1 MVQNIIPTRISGS
14 GLVERQVYESEQG
27 LRNCVVK
34 RLVLD
39 FLIHV
44 DQNSGVALHRQI
56 YDSIRHAIL
65 SGRLRSGEKLPSTRA
80 LSKTLGI
87 ARATVTMSFDS
98 LLSEG
103 YIEAAVGA
111 GTFVS
116 RALPE
121 ELMRPAAPL
130 VDPATLE
137 ASTPKV
143 KARSRGR
150 KRKDGGD
157 PSTGASSVSA
167 TDRGYRTD
175 GFAAIDQS
183 GRTGEKGSRRG
194 GLHAARSSDDD
205 DKQQGYRLSWYATAL
220 RSRQWLNFSAEE
232 PAVQLSFGRPAMA
245 DFPMRVWNQLLLHH
259 ARKRNLGLL
268 DSPANAA
275 GFMPLREQLAAY
287 LSRVRAVACQPEQV
301 IVVNGSQQGIDLVA
315 RVLID
320 RGDDVCI
327 EDPGY
332 IGAQKSF
339 EAMGANVLPI
349 LVDKQG
355 IVVDA
360 LKQHERERP
369 GFSPQLVYVT
379 PSHQS
384 PTGVVLS
391 VPRRLEL
398 ISWARR
404 VGAYIV
410 EDDYDSEY
418 RYKGR
423 PIPALAGLDHAG
435 TVIYIGTLS
444 KVLFPSLRLGYLV
457 VPLDLAEVF
466 TRAKW
471 LADRHS
477 PLLEQQVLSDFI
489 RLGHLERH
497 VRRMRNLYEQK
508 RKLVIEALKVHFEGT
523 AKVLGDAAGINVVV
537 RIPSEL
543 CDEEIVA
550 RAKAAGIGIS
560 STAHCYLG
568 DAPRGE
574 FQINYAHLDEEAI
587 EMSIARLSEIA
598 RH

>member
-1 MVQNIIPTRISGS
+1 M
-14 GLVERQVYESEQG
+14 
-27 LRNCVVK
+27 
-34 RLVLD
+34 D

-44 DQNSGVALHRQI
+44 DQSSGVALHRQI
-56 YDSIRHAIL
+56 YDSIRGAIL

-103 YIEAAVGA
+103 YIEASVGA

-121 ELMRPAAPL
+121 ELMRPAEPS

-143 KARSRGR
+143 KARVRGR
-150 KRKDGGD
+150 KRKDVGEQG
-157 PSTGASSVSA
+157 SASEAQGAA
-167 TDRGYRTD
+167 D
-175 GFAAIDQS
+175 A
-183 GRTGEKGSRRG
+183 
-194 GLHAARSSDDD
+194 
-205 DKQQGYRLSWYATAL
+205 DKVQGYRLSWYATAL
-220 RSRQWLNFSAEE
+220 RSRQWLNFSADE
-232 PAVQLSFGRPAMA
+232 PEVQLSFGRPAMTE
-245 DFPMRVWNQLLLHH
+245 FPMRVWNQLLLHH

-287 LSRVRAVACQPEQV
+287 LSRVRAVACTPEQV
-301 IVVNGSQQGIDLVA
+301 IIVNGSQQGIDLVA

-349 LVDKQG
+349 PVDKQG
-355 IVVDA
+355 ISVDT
-360 LKQHERERP
+360 LKEHEKAKP

-471 LADRHS
+471 LTDRHS

-497 VRRMRNLYEQK
+497 IRKMRNLYEEK
-508 RKLVIEALKVHFEGT
+508 RKLVIEALKTHFEGKAT
-523 AKVLGDAAGINVVV
+523 VLGDAAGINVVV

-543 CDEEIVA
+543 NDEEIVS
-550 RAKAAGIGIS
+550 RAKTAGIGIS

-568 DAPRGE
+568 EPPRGE
-574 FQINYAHLDEEAI
+574 FQINYAHLNEEAI
-587 EMSIARLSEIA
+587 EYCVEALARIAA
-598 RH
+598 G

>member
-1 MVQNIIPTRISGS
+1 MTGVCGS
-14 GLVERQVYESEQG
+14 GLVERPLNKSEHK
-27 LRNCVVK
+27 LRKQDAK

-103 YIEAAVGA
+103 YIEAIVGA

-157 PSTGASSVSA
+157 LSTGASA
-167 TDRGYRTD
+167 N
-175 GFAAIDQS
+175 QS
-183 GRTGEKGSRRG
+183 SRRG
-194 GLHAARSSDDD
+194 GLHAARSTDDE
-205 DKQQGYRLSWYATAL
+205 DKQHGYRLSWYATAL

-232 PAVQLSFGRPAMA
+232 PAVQLSFGRPAIA
-245 DFPMRVWNQLLLHH
+245 EFPMRVWNQLLLHH

-287 LSRVRAVACQPEQV
+287 LSRVRAVDCQPEQV
-301 IVVNGSQQGIDLVA
+301 IIVNGSQQGIDLVA

-349 LVDKQG
+349 PVDKQG

-360 LKQHERERP
+360 LKEHECESP
-369 GFSPQLVYVT
+369 GFSPQLIYVT

-477 PLLEQQVLSDFI
+477 PLLEQQVLCDFI

-497 VRRMRNLYEQK
+497 VRRMRNLYERK

-543 CDEEIVA
+543 SDEEIVS

-574 FQINYAHLDEEAI
+574 FQINYAHLSEEAI
-587 EMSIARLSEIA
+587 DSCISRLSAIVSGA
-598 RH
+598 NS

>member
-1 MVQNIIPTRISGS
+1 M
-14 GLVERQVYESEQG
+14 
-27 LRNCVVK
+27 
-34 RLVLD
+34 D

-44 DQNSGVALHRQI
+44 DQSSGVALHRQI
-56 YDSIRHAIL
+56 YDSIRGAIL

-80 LSKTLGI
+80 LSKSLGI

-103 YIEAAVGA
+103 YIEASVGA

-121 ELMRPAAPL
+121 DLMSPATPV
-130 VDPATLE
+130 VDPAILE

-150 KRKDGGD
+150 RRKELTVAGGKNAAPTAEIGIGSAPPGSAGGSPAAGSIDAVGAISDG
-157 PSTGASSVSA
+157 SVSSDP
-167 TDRGYRTD
+167 DR
-175 GFAAIDQS
+175 
-183 GRTGEKGSRRG
+183 
-194 GLHAARSSDDD
+194 L
-205 DKQQGYRLSWYATAL
+205 QGYRLSWYATAL
-220 RSRQWLNFSAEE
+220 RSRQWLNFSADE
-232 PAVQLSFGRPAMA
+232 PEVQLSFGRPAMTE
-245 DFPMRVWNQLLLHH
+245 FPMRVWNQLLLHH

-339 EAMGANVLPI
+339 EAMGANILPI
-349 LVDKQG
+349 PVDKQG
-355 IVVDA
+355 ISVDA
-360 LKQHERERP
+360 LKEHERARA

-477 PLLEQQVLSDFI
+477 PLLEQQVLADFI

-497 VRRMRNLYEQK
+497 IRKMRNLYEQK
-508 RKLVIEALKVHFEGT
+508 RKLVIEALKKHFRG
-523 AKVLGDAAGINVVV
+523 AAAVLGDAAGINVVV

-543 CDEEIVA
+543 SDEELVA

-560 STAHCYLG
+560 STAHFYLG
-568 DAPRGE
+568 EAPRGE
-574 FQINYAHLDEEAI
+574 FQINYAHLNEETIDSCI
-587 EMSIARLSEIA
+587 ETFAQIAT
-598 RH
+598 

>member
-1 MVQNIIPTRISGS
+1 M
-14 GLVERQVYESEQG
+14 
-27 LRNCVVK
+27 
-34 RLVLD
+34 D

-44 DQNSGVALHRQI
+44 DQSSGVALHRQI
-56 YDSIRHAIL
+56 YDSIRGAIL

-80 LSKTLGI
+80 LSKSLGI

-103 YIEAAVGA
+103 YIEASVGA

-121 ELMRPAAPL
+121 ELMRPASST

-150 KRKDGGD
+150 KRKDGPDTDSSLSSSSSSSTSGD
-157 PSTGASSVSA
+157 A
-167 TDRGYRTD
+167 
-175 GFAAIDQS
+175 
-183 GRTGEKGSRRG
+183 
-194 GLHAARSSDDD
+194 
-205 DKQQGYRLSWYATAL
+205 DKLQGYRLSWYATAL
-220 RSRQWLNFSAEE
+220 RSRQWLNFSADE
-232 PAVQLSFGRPAMA
+232 PEVQLSFGRPAMTE
-245 DFPMRVWNQLLLHH
+245 FPMRVWNQLLLHH

-339 EAMGANVLPI
+339 EAMGANILPI
-349 LVDKQG
+349 PVDKQG
-355 IVVDA
+355 ISVDA
-360 LKQHERERP
+360 LKEHERARA

-457 VPLDLAEVF
+457 VPLDLAEVV

-477 PLLEQQVLSDFI
+477 PLLEQQVLADFI

-497 VRRMRNLYEQK
+497 IRKMRNLYEQK
-508 RKLVIEALKVHFEGT
+508 RKLVIEALKKHFRG
-523 AKVLGDAAGINVVV
+523 AAAVLGDAAGINVVV

-543 CDEEIVA
+543 SDEELVA

-560 STAHCYLG
+560 STAHFYLG
-568 DAPRGE
+568 EAPRGE
-574 FQINYAHLDEEAI
+574 FQINYAHLNEETIDSCI
-587 EMSIARLSEIA
+587 ETFAQIAT
-598 RH
+598 

>member
-1 MVQNIIPTRISGS
+1 MILSLPTSRADRLIATPAR
-14 GLVERQVYESEQG
+14 LERFQTHGAMLFEIG
-27 LRNCVVK
+27 GFLRNRVAK
-34 RLVLD
+34 RLILD

-44 DQNSGVALHRQI
+44 DQSSGVALHRQI
-56 YDSIRHAIL
+56 YDSIRGAIL

-80 LSKTLGI
+80 LSKSLGI
-87 ARATVTMSFDS
+87 ARATVSMSFDS

-103 YIEAAVGA
+103 YIEASVGA

-121 ELMRPAAPL
+121 ELMRPAAPT

-150 KRKDGGD
+150 KRKEGQDLDSGSGSKSSSPTAGD
-157 PSTGASSVSA
+157 A
-167 TDRGYRTD
+167 
-175 GFAAIDQS
+175 
-183 GRTGEKGSRRG
+183 
-194 GLHAARSSDDD
+194 
-205 DKQQGYRLSWYATAL
+205 DKVQGYRLSWYATSL
-220 RSRQWLNFSAEE
+220 RSRQWLNFSADE
-232 PAVQLSFGRPAMA
+232 PAVQLSFGRPAMSE
-245 DFPMRVWNQLLLHH
+245 FPMRVWNQLLLHH

-301 IVVNGSQQGIDLVA
+301 IIVNGSQQGIDLVG

-349 LVDKQG
+349 PVDKQG
-355 IVVDA
+355 VSVDV
-360 LKQHERERP
+360 LKEHEKLKP

-477 PLLEQQVLSDFI
+477 PLLEQQVLCDFI

-497 VRRMRNLYEQK
+497 IRRMRNLYEQK
-508 RKLVIEALKVHFEGT
+508 RKLVIEALRKHFGGS
-523 AKVLGDAAGINVVV
+523 ANVLGDAAGINVVV
-537 RIPSEL
+537 RIPSNL
-543 CDEEIVA
+543 SDDEIVA
-550 RAKAAGIGIS
+550 RGRKRFDGFSG
-560 STAHCYLG
+560 
-568 DAPRGE
+568 PGE
-574 FQINYAHLDEEAI
+574 VDV
-587 EMSIARLSEIA
+587 RLIDPEQ
-598 RH
+598 R

>member
-1 MVQNIIPTRISGS
+1 M
-14 GLVERQVYESEQG
+14 
-27 LRNCVVK
+27 
-34 RLVLD
+34 D

-44 DQNSGVALHRQI
+44 DQSSGVALHRQI
-56 YDSIRHAIL
+56 YEAFRGAIL

-80 LSKTLGI
+80 LSKSLGI

-116 RALPE
+116 RSLPE
-121 ELMRPAAPL
+121 DLMRPAMETGDSGSL
-130 VDPATLE
+130 SDPVLKA
-137 ASTPKV
+137 ATPKV

-150 KRKDGGD
+150 KRKDGTESIV
-157 PSTGASSVSA
+157 STGEPSSV
-167 TDRGYRTD
+167 
-175 GFAAIDQS
+175 
-183 GRTGEKGSRRG
+183 
-194 GLHAARSSDDD
+194 
-205 DKQQGYRLSWYATAL
+205 QGYRLSWYATAL
-220 RSRQWLNFSAEE
+220 RSREWLSFSPDE
-232 PAVQLSFGRPAMA
+232 PNVQLSFGRPAMA
-245 DFPMRVWNQLLLHH
+245 EFPMRVWNGLLLHH
-259 ARKRNLGLL
+259 ARKRNLALL

-275 GFMPLREQLAAY
+275 GFRPLREELAAY
-287 LSRVRAVACQPEQV
+287 LSRVRAVSCQPEQV
-301 IVVNGSQQGIDLVA
+301 IIVNGSQQGIDLVT

-332 IGAQKSF
+332 IGAQKAF
-339 EAMGANVLPI
+339 EAQGANILPI
-349 LVDKQG
+349 PVDKNG
-355 IVVDA
+355 IVVDK
-360 LKQHERERP
+360 LKQHERERE

-398 ISWARR
+398 ISWAKR

-435 TVIYIGTLS
+435 AVIYIGTLS
-444 KVLFPSLRLGYLV
+444 KVLFPALRLGYLV

-477 PLLEQQVLSDFI
+477 PLLEQQVLADFI
-489 RLGHLERH
+489 RMGHMERH

-508 RKLVIEALKVHFEGT
+508 RKLVIEALKTHFGGAAT
-523 AKVLGDAAGINVVV
+523 VLGDAAGINVVV
-537 RIPSEL
+537 RFPSEL
-543 CDEEIVA
+543 SDDEIVA
-550 RAKAAGIGIS
+550 RAKTAGIGIT
-560 STAHCYLG
+560 STSHCYLG
-568 DAPRGE
+568 ESPRGE
-574 FQINYAHLDEEAI
+574 FQINYAHLKEDAI
-587 EMSIARLSEIA
+587 DSCIGTLSKIADASRI
-598 RH
+598 

>member
-1 MVQNIIPTRISGS
+1 MDI
-14 GLVERQVYESEQG
+14 
-27 LRNCVVK
+27 
-34 RLVLD
+34 
-39 FLIHV
+39 LIHV
-44 DQNSGVALHRQI
+44 DQSSGVALHRQI
-56 YDSIRHAIL
+56 YDSIRGAIL
-65 SGRLRSGEKLPSTRA
+65 AGRLRSGEKLPSTRA
-80 LSKTLGI
+80 LSKSLGI

-103 YIEAAVGA
+103 YIETSVGA

-121 ELMRPAAPL
+121 ELMRPAAPTIDL
-130 VDPATLE
+130 ATLE

-150 KRKDGGD
+150 KRKDGLE
-157 PSTGASSVSA
+157 STG
-167 TDRGYRTD
+167 G
-175 GFAAIDQS
+175 I
-183 GRTGEKGSRRG
+183 
-194 GLHAARSSDDD
+194 HAARGMIEDAPDT
-205 DKQQGYRLSWYATAL
+205 DKAQGYRLSWYATAL
-220 RSRQWLNFSAEE
+220 RSRQWLSFSADE
-232 PAVQLSFGRPAMA
+232 PEVQLSFGRPAMA
-245 DFPMRVWNQLLLHH
+245 EFPMRVWNQLLLHH

-275 GFMPLREQLAAY
+275 GFMPLREQLASY

-301 IVVNGSQQGIDLVA
+301 IIVNGSQQGIDLVA

-327 EDPGY
+327 EEPGY

-349 LVDKQG
+349 RVDKQG
-355 IVVDA
+355 ISVDA
-360 LKQHERERP
+360 LKEHERAKP
-369 GFSPQLVYVT
+369 GFSPQLIYVT

-457 VPLDLAEVF
+457 VPLDLSEVF

-477 PLLEQQVLSDFI
+477 PLLEQQVLADFI

-497 VRRMRNLYEQK
+497 IRKMRNLYEQK
-508 RKLVIEALKVHFEGT
+508 RKLVIEALKKHFST
-523 AKVLGDAAGINVVV
+523 AATVLGDAAGINVVV
-537 RIPSEL
+537 RIAS
-543 CDEEIVA
+543 DKDDAEIVLQ
-550 RAKAAGIGIS
+550 AKAAGIGIS

-574 FQINYAHLDEEAI
+574 FQINYAHLNEDAI
-587 EMSIARLSEIA
+587 DSCIETLARIALS
-598 RH
+598 

>member
-1 MVQNIIPTRISGS
+1 MD
-14 GLVERQVYESEQG
+14 L
-27 LRNCVVK
+27 
-34 RLVLD
+34 
-39 FLIHV
+39 LIHV
-44 DQNSGVALHRQI
+44 DQSSGVSLHRQI
-56 YDSIRHAIL
+56 YDSIRGAIL

-80 LSKTLGI
+80 LSKSLGI

-103 YIEAAVGA
+103 YIEASVGA

-121 ELMRPAAPL
+121 ELMRPAAPT

-143 KARSRGR
+143 KARSRAR
-150 KRKDGGD
+150 KRKDASEPGAQD
-157 PSTGASSVSA
+157 P
-167 TDRGYRTD
+167 
-175 GFAAIDQS
+175 
-183 GRTGEKGSRRG
+183 
-194 GLHAARSSDDD
+194 
-205 DKQQGYRLSWYATAL
+205 DKLQGYRLSWYATAL
-220 RSRQWLNFSAEE
+220 RSRQWLSFSADE
-232 PAVQLSFGRPAMA
+232 PEVQLSFGRPAMA
-245 DFPMRVWNQLLLHH
+245 EFPMRVWNQLLLHH

-275 GFMPLREQLAAY
+275 GFMPLREQLASY

-320 RGDDVCI
+320 RGDDICI
-327 EDPGY
+327 EEPGY

-349 LVDKQG
+349 RVDKQG
-355 IVVDA
+355 ISVDA
-360 LKQHERERP
+360 LKEHERAKP

-471 LADRHS
+471 LTDRHS
-477 PLLEQQVLSDFI
+477 PLLEQQVLADFI

-497 VRRMRNLYEQK
+497 IRKMRNLYEQK
-508 RKLVIEALKVHFEGT
+508 RKLVIESLKKHFST
-523 AKVLGDAAGINVVV
+523 AATVLGDAAGINVVV
-537 RIPSEL
+537 RIAS
-543 CDEEIVA
+543 DKDDAEIVLQ
-550 RAKAAGIGIS
+550 AKAAGIGIS
-560 STAHCYLG
+560 STGHCYLG
-568 DAPRGE
+568 EAPRGE
-574 FQINYAHLDEEAI
+574 FQINYAHLNEDAI
-587 EMSIARLSEIA
+587 EQCIERLARIALS
-598 RH
+598 

>member
-1 MVQNIIPTRISGS
+1 M
-14 GLVERQVYESEQG
+14 
-27 LRNCVVK
+27 
-34 RLVLD
+34 D

-44 DQNSGVALHRQI
+44 DQHSGVALHRQI
-56 YDSIRHAIL
+56 YDAIRGAIL

-103 YIEAAVGA
+103 YIEASVGA

-121 ELMRPAAPL
+121 ELMRPALPS
-130 VDPATLE
+130 VDPASLE
-137 ASTPKV
+137 AITPKV

-157 PSTGASSVSA
+157 AGASGETSSA
-167 TDRGYRTD
+167 ADPG
-175 GFAAIDQS
+175 AV
-183 GRTGEKGSRRG
+183 
-194 GLHAARSSDDD
+194 
-205 DKQQGYRLSWYATAL
+205 QGYRLSWYATAL
-220 RSRQWLNFSAEE
+220 RSRQWLNFPSEE
-232 PAVQLSFGRPAMA
+232 PAVQLSFGRPSMSE
-245 DFPMRVWNQLLLHH
+245 FPMRIWNQLLLHH

-287 LSRVRAVACQPEQV
+287 LSRVRAVVCRPEQV
-301 IVVNGSQQGIDLVA
+301 IIVNGSQQGIDLVA

-327 EDPGY
+327 EEPGY
-332 IGAQKSF
+332 TGAQKAF
-339 EAMGANVLPI
+339 EPQGANVLPI
-349 LVDKQG
+349 PVDKQG
-355 IVVDA
+355 IVVEA
-360 LKQHERERP
+360 LKQHEKEKP

-444 KVLFPSLRLGYLV
+444 KVLFPALRLGYLV

-471 LADRHS
+471 LNDRHS
-477 PLLEQQVLSDFI
+477 PLLEQQVLCDFL
-489 RLGHLERH
+489 RQGHMERH
-497 VRRMRNLYEQK
+497 VRRMRNLYERK
-508 RKLVIEALKVHFEGT
+508 RKLVIEALKEHFSGT
-523 AKVLGDAAGINVVV
+523 ATVLGDAAGINVVV
-537 RIPSEL
+537 RFPSEL
-543 CDEEIVA
+543 SDADIVT
-550 RAKAAGIGIS
+550 RAKSAGIGIS
-560 STAHCYLG
+560 STAHCYIG
-568 DAPRGE
+568 EAPRGE
-574 FQINYAHLDEEAI
+574 FQINYAHLKEEAI
-587 EMSIARLSEIA
+587 DACIGKLAAISKEAPWPIEA
-598 RH
+598 

>member
-1 MVQNIIPTRISGS
+1 MGNEGFGPYPCKLPESDQLLRIE
-14 GLVERQVYESEQG
+14 VE
-27 LRNCVVK
+27 K
-34 RLVLD
+34 RPFLD

-44 DQNSGVALHRQI
+44 DQSSGVALHRQI
-56 YDSIRHAIL
+56 YDSIRGAIL

-103 YIEAAVGA
+103 YIEASVGA

-121 ELMRPAAPL
+121 ELMRPAAPA

-143 KARSRGR
+143 KARVRGR
-150 KRKDGGD
+150 KRKDGSD
-157 PSTGASSVSA
+157 PGSASETQSA
-167 TDRGYRTD
+167 TDV
-175 GFAAIDQS
+175 
-183 GRTGEKGSRRG
+183 
-194 GLHAARSSDDD
+194 
-205 DKQQGYRLSWYATAL
+205 DKLQGYRLSWYATAL

-232 PAVQLSFGRPAMA
+232 PNIQLSFGRPAMTE
-245 DFPMRVWNQLLLHH
+245 FPMRVWNQLLLHH

-287 LSRVRAVACQPEQV
+287 LSRVRAVACAPEQV
-301 IVVNGSQQGIDLVA
+301 IIVNGSQQGIDLVA

-349 LVDKQG
+349 PVDKQG
-355 IVVDA
+355 ISVDA
-360 LKQHERERP
+360 LKEHEKTKP

-477 PLLEQQVLSDFI
+477 PLLEQQVLADFI

-497 VRRMRNLYEQK
+497 IRKMRNLYEEK
-508 RKLVIEALKVHFEGT
+508 RKLVIEALKTHFKGS
-523 AKVLGDAAGINVVV
+523 AIVLGDAAGINVVV
-537 RIPSEL
+537 RIPSAL
-543 CDEEIVA
+543 NDDEIVL

-560 STAHCYLG
+560 STAHCYLREP
-568 DAPRGE
+568 PRGE
-574 FQINYAHLDEEAI
+574 FQINYAHLKEEAI
-587 EMSIARLSEIA
+587 DPCIQILSEIA
-598 RH
+598 GQ

>member
-1 MVQNIIPTRISGS
+1 MVFGS
-14 GLVERQVYESEQG
+14 GLVERQVIESEPR
-27 LRNCVVK
+27 LRNRVAK
-34 RLVLD
+34 RIRLD

-44 DQNSGVALHRQI
+44 DQSSGVALHRQI
-56 YDSIRHAIL
+56 YDSIRGAIL

-103 YIEAAVGA
+103 YIEAIVGA

-150 KRKDGGD
+150 KRKDAGEQNLPNSSFPNSSP
-157 PSTGASSVSA
+157 PSSS
-167 TDRGYRTD
+167 
-175 GFAAIDQS
+175 
-183 GRTGEKGSRRG
+183 RG
-194 GLHAARSSDDD
+194 GSQGARSTEDE
-205 DKQQGYRLSWYATAL
+205 DKVQGYRLSWYATAL
-220 RSRQWLNFSAEE
+220 RSRQWLTFSAEE

-245 DFPMRVWNQLLLHH
+245 EFPMRVWNQLLLHH

-301 IVVNGSQQGIDLVA
+301 IIVNGSQQGIDLVA

-327 EDPGY
+327 EEPGY

-339 EAMGANVLPI
+339 EAQGANVLPI
-349 LVDKQG
+349 PVDRQG

-360 LKQHERERP
+360 LKQQERERP
-369 GFSPQLVYVT
+369 GFSPQLIYVT

-477 PLLEQQVLSDFI
+477 PLLEQQVLCDFI

-508 RKLVIEALKVHFEGT
+508 RKLVIESLKLHFEGR
-523 AKVLGDAAGINVVV
+523 AVVLGDAAGINVVV

-543 CDEEIVA
+543 DDEEIVA
-550 RAKAAGIGIS
+550 RAKAQGIGIS

-568 DAPRGE
+568 EAPRGE
-574 FQINYAHLDEEAI
+574 FQINYAHLTEEAI
-587 EMSIARLSEIA
+587 DGCISRFAAIAGSA
-598 RH
+598 RELPGAHL

>member
-1 MVQNIIPTRISGS
+1 M
-14 GLVERQVYESEQG
+14 
-27 LRNCVVK
+27 
-34 RLVLD
+34 D

-44 DQNSGVALHRQI
+44 DQTSGIALHRQI
-56 YDSIRHAIL
+56 YDAIRGAIL

-103 YIEAAVGA
+103 YIEASVGA

-121 ELMRPAAPL
+121 ELMLPPVQT
-130 VDPATLE
+130 VDPALLE

-150 KRKDGGD
+150 KRKDGSE
-157 PSTGASSVSA
+157 PGASGDA
-167 TDRGYRTD
+167 
-175 GFAAIDQS
+175 
-183 GRTGEKGSRRG
+183 
-194 GLHAARSSDDD
+194 SSLADS
-205 DKQQGYRLSWYATAL
+205 DKVQGYRLSWYATAL
-220 RSRQWLNFSAEE
+220 RSRQWLGFSPDE
-232 PAVQLSFGRPAMA
+232 PAVQLSFGRPAMTE
-245 DFPMRVWNQLLLHH
+245 FPMRVWNQLLLHH

-287 LSRVRAVACQPEQV
+287 LSRVRAVACEPEQV
-301 IVVNGSQQGIDLVA
+301 IIVNGSQQGIDLVA

-339 EAMGANVLPI
+339 EAQGANVLPI
-349 LVDKQG
+349 PVDKQG
-355 IVVDA
+355 IVVEA
-360 LKQHERERP
+360 MKERERAQP
-369 GFSPQLVYVT
+369 GFSPQLIYVT

-398 ISWARR
+398 ISFARR

-457 VPLDLAEVF
+457 VTLDLAEVF

-477 PLLEQQVLSDFI
+477 PLLEQQVLCDFI
-489 RLGHLERH
+489 RQGHLERH
-497 VRRMRNLYEQK
+497 VRRMRNLYERK
-508 RKLVIEALKVHFEGT
+508 RKLVIEALKEHFSGAAT
-523 AKVLGDAAGINVVV
+523 VLGDAAGINVVV
-537 RIPSEL
+537 RIPSILE
-543 CDEEIVA
+543 DEEIVE
-550 RAKAAGIGIS
+550 RAKRAGIGIS
-560 STAHCYLG
+560 STAHCYLS
-568 DAPRGE
+568 DAQRGE
-574 FQINYAHLDEEAI
+574 FQINYAHLKEEAI
-587 EMSIARLSEIA
+587 YSCIGKLAAIAVK
-598 RH
+598 

>member
-1 MVQNIIPTRISGS
+1 MI
-14 GLVERQVYESEQG
+14 E
-27 LRNCVVK
+27 
-34 RLVLD
+34 
-39 FLIHV
+39 
-44 DQNSGVALHRQI
+44 
-56 YDSIRHAIL
+56 DSAD
-65 SGRLRSGEKLPSTRA
+65 T
-80 LSKTLGI
+80 
-87 ARATVTMSFDS
+87 D
-98 LLSEG
+98 
-103 YIEAAVGA
+103 
-111 GTFVS
+111 
-116 RALPE
+116 
-121 ELMRPAAPL
+121 
-130 VDPATLE
+130 
-137 ASTPKV
+137 
-143 KARSRGR
+143 KA
-150 KRKDGGD
+150 
-157 PSTGASSVSA
+157 
-167 TDRGYRTD
+167 
-175 GFAAIDQS
+175 
-183 GRTGEKGSRRG
+183 
-194 GLHAARSSDDD
+194 
-205 DKQQGYRLSWYATAL
+205 QGYRLSWYATAL
-220 RSRQWLNFSAEE
+220 RSRQWLSFSADE
-232 PAVQLSFGRPAMA
+232 PEVQLSFGRPAMA
-245 DFPMRVWNQLLLHH
+245 EFPMRVWNQLLLHH

-275 GFMPLREQLAAY
+275 GFMPLREQLASY

-301 IVVNGSQQGIDLVA
+301 IIVNGSQQGIDLVA

-327 EDPGY
+327 EEPGY

-349 LVDKQG
+349 RVDKQG
-355 IVVDA
+355 ISVDA
-360 LKQHERERP
+360 FKEHERAKP
-369 GFSPQLVYVT
+369 GFSPQLIYVT

-457 VPLDLAEVF
+457 VPLDLSEVF

-477 PLLEQQVLSDFI
+477 PLLEQQVLADFI

-497 VRRMRNLYEQK
+497 IRKMRNLYEQK
-508 RKLVIEALKVHFEGT
+508 RKLVIEALKKHFST
-523 AKVLGDAAGINVVV
+523 AATVLGDAAGINVVV
-537 RIPSEL
+537 RIASDVL
-543 CDEEIVA
+543 Q
-550 RAKAAGIGIS
+550 AKAAGIGIS

-574 FQINYAHLDEEAI
+574 FQINYAHLNEDAI
-587 EMSIARLSEIA
+587 DSCIETLARIALS
-598 RH
+598 

>member
-1 MVQNIIPTRISGS
+1 M
-14 GLVERQVYESEQG
+14 
-27 LRNCVVK
+27 
-34 RLVLD
+34 D

-44 DQNSGVALHRQI
+44 DQSSGVALHRQI
-56 YDSIRHAIL
+56 YDSIRGAIL

-80 LSKTLGI
+80 LSQTLGI

-103 YIEAAVGA
+103 YIEASVGA

-121 ELMRPAAPL
+121 ELMLPAAPL

-143 KARSRGR
+143 KARVRGR
-150 KRKDGGD
+150 KRKDGGESGS
-157 PSTGASSVSA
+157 STGSSSSSSESQSA
-167 TDRGYRTD
+167 AD
-175 GFAAIDQS
+175 A
-183 GRTGEKGSRRG
+183 
-194 GLHAARSSDDD
+194 
-205 DKQQGYRLSWYATAL
+205 DKVQGYRLSWYATAL
-220 RSRQWLNFSAEE
+220 RSRQWLNFSADE
-232 PAVQLSFGRPAMA
+232 PEVQLSFGRPAMTE
-245 DFPMRVWNQLLLHH
+245 FPMRVWNQLLLQH

-287 LSRVRAVACQPEQV
+287 LSRVRAVACTPEQV
-301 IVVNGSQQGIDLVA
+301 IIVNGSQQGIDLVA

-349 LVDKQG
+349 PVDKQG
-355 IVVDA
+355 ISVDD
-360 LKQHERERP
+360 LKEHEKAKP

-471 LADRHS
+471 LTDRHS
-477 PLLEQQVLSDFI
+477 PLLEQQVLADFI

-497 VRRMRNLYEQK
+497 IRKMRNLYEEK
-508 RKLVIEALKVHFEGT
+508 RKLVIEALKTHFEGKAT
-523 AKVLGDAAGINVVV
+523 VLGDAAGINVVV

-543 CDEEIVA
+543 NDEEIVS

-568 DAPRGE
+568 EPPRGE
-574 FQINYAHLDEEAI
+574 FQINYAHLKEELI
-587 EMSIARLSEIA
+587 EPCIQILSQIAGSSYDTA
-598 RH
+598 AG